1 MPTERVTVG
10 VTVVKGKIYVMGGNG
25 DYHNT
30 NEMYDPTTDTW
41 ATKEPMLTPRKSFG
55 IAAYQNKIYVMGGLT
70 DSDDGYY
77 DGITVVNEV
86 YDLATGMWENKTS
99 LPTRRYG
106 MKANVVDDKIYVIGG
121 KNASGWIDGVNE
133 VYNPAT
139 DTWTT
144 KASIP
149 TRVSF
154 YASAVVDNKIYVIGG
169 YNGSVYVDLTQIYDP
184 ETDTWSNGAPIPSPA
199 VGVGAGATTGV
210 WAPKRIYVIGAT
222 QPYGISST
230 DWEGNVLEVLINN
243 VQNQI
248 YDPERDEWST
258 GAALPI
264 ARILFG
270 VAVVDDVL
278 YAIGGTNSMMFSSY
292 ITFGDNQQYTPYGYG
307 TISPVVSVVSPEN
320 KNYTSG
326 NVSLA
331 FAVNKPALW
340 MGYSLDGQDNVTITG
355 NTTLSGLTSGLH
367 SITVY
372 AKDKFENTGAS
383 ETISFNIA
391 EPFPTMLVAAVAVA
405 VAVGSVGV
413 LVYFRKRKH

>member
-10 VTVVKGKIYVMGGNG
+10 AAAVKGKIYAIGGNG

-41 ATKEPMLTPRKSFG
+41 ETKAPLLTSRKSFG
-55 IAAYQNKIYVMGGLT
+55 IAVYQDKIYVMGGVTGYTENTHSYIISGENEIYDPAT
-70 DSDDGYY
+70 D
-77 DGITVVNEV
+77 T
-86 YDLATGMWENKTS
+86 WENKTS
-99 LPTRRYG
+99 MPTRRYG
-106 MKANVVDDKIYVIGG
+106 IGANVVEGKIYVIGG

-133 VYNPAT
+133 VYDPAA

-144 KASIP
+144 KAPIP

-184 ETDTWSNGAPIPSPA
+184 ETDTWSNGAPIPFPA
-199 VGVGAGATTGV
+199 TGMGAGATTGV
-210 WAPKRIYVIGAT
+210 WAPKRIYVIGAI
-222 QPYGISST
+222 QPYGKA
-230 DWEGNVLEVLINN
+230 DQGGNVVIVDN

-248 YDPERDEWST
+248 YDPEKDAWST

-264 ARILFG
+264 TRILFG

-278 YAIGGTNSMMFSSY
+278 YAIGGTNSMMLSSY

-307 TISPVVSVVSPEN
+307 TIPPVVSVASPEN
-320 KNYTSG
+320 KNYTAG

-340 MGYSLDGQDNVTITG
+340 MGYSLDGQDNVTVTG
-355 NTTLSGLTSGLH
+355 NTTLSGLSSGLH
-367 SITVY
+367 TITVY
-372 AKDKFENTGAS
+372 AKDSFENTGAS
-383 ETISFNIA
+383 ETITFNIE
-391 EPFPTMLVAAVAVA
+391 EPFPTVLVAVVAVA
-405 VAVGSVGV
+405 VAAGSVGV
-413 LVYFRKRKH
+413 LVYFRKRQH